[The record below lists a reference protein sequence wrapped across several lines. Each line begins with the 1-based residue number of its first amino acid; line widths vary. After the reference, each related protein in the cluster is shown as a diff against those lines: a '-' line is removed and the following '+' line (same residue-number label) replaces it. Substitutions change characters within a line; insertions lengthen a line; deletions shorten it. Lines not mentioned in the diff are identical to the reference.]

1 MLNTLPPFPMRPA
14 FPVSEYYDGSAPCAP
29 FSGPRAYPDA
39 TSLAGPPAPG
49 PRHTR
54 FPRSLCFDQQA
65 WRPALLLRPRHG
77 YAVDIHRDLPGQT
90 RQTLPGVPSP
100 AETNEVRTAHQP
112 ISTGFELANC
122 QEALQHRFLAY
133 TLPSRSPSPTHPAV
147 LDRLDFVAAAPTL
160 PGVPRI
166 RLPPASPTCHDR
178 PAAESSHP
186 HSKQHHLVAHHKPA
200 DTSG

>member
-1 MLNTLPPFPMRPA
+1 MRPA

-65 WRPALLLRPRHG
+65 WRPALLLRSRHG

-90 RQTLPGVPSP
+90 CETLPGVPPP
-100 AETNEVRTAHQP
+100 AKRDQRGTHRPPAHIHRIRAGQLSRSFTTP
-112 ISTGFELANC
+112 VPCVHPPVSLTEPDPSGSTG
-122 QEALQHRFLAY
+122 
-133 TLPSRSPSPTHPAV
+133 PTRLRRGCSHPPQRP
-147 LDRLDFVAAAPTL
+147 LDQAAASFTNL
-160 PGVPRI
+160 PRQASSRVLSPPLETTPPRGA
-166 RLPPASPTCHDR
+166 P
-178 PAAESSHP
+178 
-186 HSKQHHLVAHHKPA
+186 Q
-200 DTSG
+200 TS